1 MKIVFAT
8 NNEHKLSEIRS
19 ILKDKIEVLS
29 LSDID
34 CHVDIPETGETLE
47 ENALQKAQ
55 YIYDHYHMDVFA
67 DDTGLEV
74 EALGGAPGVHT
85 ARYADEVDHDAEANT
100 RKLLRE
106 MAPFDNRKARF
117 RTAIALIIS
126 QHSTLNTQLFEGIVN
141 GEITREKRG
150 EKGFGYDPV
159 FIPEGYNETFAELG
173 VDVKNQISHRARA
186 VQKLVKYL
194 STLLLCLFTLLPLN
208 AQIGTWRNYLAYSEV
223 QNICAA
229 DGELFVQASNALYTY
244 NLNDQS
250 ITTYDKVNG
259 LSDTYITHIK
269 WNSTAK
275 RLLIIYQNQNMD
287 LMDLKGN
294 VTNISDLHNKL
305 MIGDKT
311 VNSIRMDGI
320 YAYLVCGFGIVKVNM
335 QRAEI
340 ADSYTP
346 NHPEYPTSLPAED
359 NSDFDKYID
368 LVKTLKPGGPHT
380 NHFGFMIFN
389 YNRLYSCN
397 GDYNNSSPIQIL
409 NNNEWT
415 IYQYEDISEQT
426 GVSFQGSFCLD
437 IDPSNIDHVFAG
449 SRNGLYEYLNG
460 KFVKYYD
467 KSNSPIEPFDGVN
480 KDYQLVT
487 GTKYDQQGNLW
498 VLNSSA
504 PNTALIK
511 YSNGTFTKLNH
522 SELMKLNRG
531 NIKNRSNGELSKII
545 IDSKG
550 KMWFVNNN
558 WVLPAIYQ
566 YNTDNDEIIAYES
579 IVNQDGTR
587 LYIQEGIRCV
597 AEDLEHNIWVGTSVG
612 PVMLESSEIANGG
625 NTFTQIKVP
634 RNDGTNYADYLLA
647 NIDISSIAIDG
658 GNRKWIGT
666 FNNGVYL
673 ISADNITQVQH
684 FTANNSP
691 LLSDMITSIAIN
703 HASGEVF
710 FGTDKGLC
718 SYISDATAPANEMT
732 EDNVYAYP
740 NPVTPDYNGLIT
752 IVGLSYDADVKILS
766 TNGSIIAEG
775 RSTGGTF
782 TWNGCDQ
789 KGRRVASGV
798 YMVATAT
805 SKGEKGIVCKIAIVR

>member
-1 MKIVFAT
+1 MKKIIIV
-8 NNEHKLSEIRS
+8 
-19 ILKDKIEVLS
+19 
-29 LSDID
+29 
-34 CHVDIPETGETLE
+34 
-47 ENALQKAQ
+47 
-55 YIYDHYHMDVFA
+55 
-67 DDTGLEV
+67 
-74 EALGGAPGVHT
+74 
-85 ARYADEVDHDAEANT
+85 
-100 RKLLRE
+100 LL
-106 MAPFDNRKARF
+106 M
-117 RTAIALIIS
+117 S
-126 QHSTLNTQLFEGIVN
+126 IVN
-141 GEITREKRG
+141 C
-150 EKGFGYDPV
+150 
-159 FIPEGYNETFAELG
+159 
-173 VDVKNQISHRARA
+173 Q
-186 VQKLVKYL
+186 L
-194 STLLLCLFTLLPLN
+194 SIC
-208 AQIGTWRNYLAYSEV
+208 QIGTWRNYLAYSDI
-223 QNICAA
+223 QQIRAA
-229 DGELFVQASNALYTY
+229 GNDNLFVLASNALYQY
-244 NLNDQS
+244 NKTDQS
-250 ITTYDKVNG
+250 IYTYDKTNG
-259 LSDTYITHIK
+259 LSDTYITNIC
-269 WNSTAK
+269 WCPQAK
-275 RLLIIYQNQNMD
+275 RLIAVYQNSNID
-287 LMDLKGN
+287 LIDLKGN
-294 VTNISDLHNKL
+294 VTNISDLYNKL
-305 MIGDKT
+305 MTGDKT
-311 VNSIRMDGI
+311 VSSIRMDGI
-320 YAYLVCGFGIVKVNM
+320 YAYLICGFGIVKINM

-340 ADSYTP
+340 SGSYTP

-359 NSDFDKYID
+359 NSDYDKYIN

-380 NHFGFMIFN
+380 NHFGFMLFD
-389 YNRLYSCN
+389 YNRLYTCN
-397 GDYNNSSPIQIL
+397 GDYNYSSPIQIL

-504 PNTALIK
+504 PTTALMK
-511 YSNGTFTKLNH
+511 YANGTFTKLSH

-531 NIKNRSNGELSKII
+531 DIKNRSNGELSKII

-550 KMWFVNNN
+550 RLWFVNNN

-587 LYIQEGIRCV
+587 LNIQEGIRCV

-612 PVMLESSEIANGG
+612 PVMLENSEIESGG

-634 RNDGTNYADYLLA
+634 RNDGTNYADYLLT

-658 GNRKWIGT
+658 ANRKWIGT
-666 FNNGVYL
+666 FSNGVYL
-673 ISADNITQVQH
+673 ISADNMTQVQH
-684 FTANNSP
+684 FTTDNSS
-691 LLSDMITSIAIN
+691 LLSNMVTSIAIN

-718 SYISDATAPANEMT
+718 SYISDATETNTEMT
-732 EDNVYAYP
+732 TDNVWAYP
-740 NPVTPDYNGLIT
+740 NPVEPGYNGPIT
-752 IVGLSYDADVKILS
+752 ITGLSFNADVKILS
-766 TNGSIIAEG
+766 ANGAIVNEG
-775 RSTGGTF
+775 HSNGGTYV
-782 TWNGCDQ
+782 WDGCDK

-805 SKGEKGIVCKIAIVR
+805 NKGEKGTVCKIAIVN